1 MTPSVMTKAKPA
13 LLTALVACALC
24 LCLFVPAG
32 ARAATGSIAGFV
44 VDANGKAVSHAS
56 VTIQT
61 SYGGQP
67 HATFTDAN
75 GHFAFDRFRTG
86 QYDLRAYA
94 HGLFSE
100 WTKRVP
106 IRTGKTANVRLQL
119 SSPIKR

>member
-1 MTPSVMTKAKPA
+1 MTLSVMKKAKPTR
-13 LLTALVACALC
+13 LMALVARALC
-24 LCLFVPAG
+24 LCLCAPAG
-32 ARAATGSIAGFV
+32 ARVASGSIAGFV

-75 GHFAFDRFRTG
+75 GHFEFDRFRTG

-94 HGLFSE
+94 HGLLSP
-100 WTKRVP
+100 WAKRVA

-119 SSPIKR
+119 SPPIKR

>member
-1 MTPSVMTKAKPA
+1 MILSVAKSARPVLVA
-13 LLTALVACALC
+13 ALVACTLC
-24 LCLFVPAG
+24 CLYEPAS
-32 ARAATGSIAGFV
+32 ARVATGSIAGFV
-44 VDANGKAVSHAS
+44 VDSNGKAVSHAS

-75 GHFAFDRFRTG
+75 GHFEFDRFRTG

-94 HGLFSE
+94 HGLFSP

-106 IRTGKTANVRLQL
+106 IRTGKTADVRLQL

>member
-1 MTPSVMTKAKPA
+1 MKRTTPA
-13 LLTALVACALC
+13 LVAALTACALC
-24 LCLFVPAG
+24 LCLCAPAG
-32 ARAATGSIAGFV
+32 ARVATGSIAGFV

-75 GHFAFDRFRTG
+75 GHFSFDRFRTG

-94 HGLFSE
+94 HGLLSP
-100 WTKRVP
+100 WAKRVAN
-106 IRTGKTANVRLQL
+106 RTGKTANVTLRL